1 MIPKTV
7 PSPRLKPLYYL
18 TRRGYWRLLDQEH
31 FRARLQIWKLAHPS
45 EYAAMDE
52 SIRGCI
58 SKWLNGSPVTYY
70 GVQRIAEETH
80 CAVAYWSGVRE
91 APQEEIRQEE
101 TRQEET
107 RQEEEPPRQQRVDRY
122 WIRDGGGQLVLAPE
136 YLDGYLQRIEEL
148 LGAQMTGWGRW
159 PRNEG
164 WQDRRRRWRRGEAR
178 PSKCHVLEIC
188 LRTQTRLSWWLT
200 GEGQVWA
207 IRPPELPATIQMTPH
222 HSRDYPAP
230 TPDDH
235 PRAPVEE
242 PAAAPSPP
250 LEPAPY
256 NFFAGCIS

>member
-7 PSPRLKPLYYL
+7 PTPRLKRLYYL

-58 SKWLNGSPVTYY
+58 SKWINGSPVTYY

-80 CAVAYWSGVRE
+80 RPVAYWSGVRE
-91 APQEEIRQEE
+91 APQEE
-101 TRQEET
+101 T
-107 RQEEEPPRQQRVDRY
+107 RQEEEPPRQARVDRY

-200 GEGQVWA
+200 GEGQVWVKL
-207 IRPPELPATIQMTPH
+207 PPELPPEP
-222 HSRDYPAP
+222 S
-230 TPDDH
+230 
-235 PRAPVEE
+235 RAPVEE

-250 LEPAPY
+250 PEPAPY
-256 NFFAGCIS
+256 NFFSGCIS